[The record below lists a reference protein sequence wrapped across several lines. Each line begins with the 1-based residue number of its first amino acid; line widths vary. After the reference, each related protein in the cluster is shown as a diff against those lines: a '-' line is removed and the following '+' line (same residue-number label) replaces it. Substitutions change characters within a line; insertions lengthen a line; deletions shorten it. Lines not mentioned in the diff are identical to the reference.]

1 MIFVIRTR
9 GSPWRSRPH
18 PLLATLAAGTALLG
32 MILPLTPLGP
42 VFGFVA
48 PPPIFYLF
56 VVAAVLV
63 YLMLVE
69 AVKQAFYRFM
79 ARHPT

>member
-1 MIFVIRTR
+1 MAQ
-9 GSPWRSRPH
+9 PAA
-18 PLLATLAAGTALLG
+18 PLLGALAAGTALLG
-32 MILPLTPLGP
+32 MVLPLTPLGP

-48 PPPIFYLF
+48 PPPVFYLF

-69 AVKQAFYRFM
+69 AVKRAFYRLM
-79 ARHPT
+79 ARHPACTR